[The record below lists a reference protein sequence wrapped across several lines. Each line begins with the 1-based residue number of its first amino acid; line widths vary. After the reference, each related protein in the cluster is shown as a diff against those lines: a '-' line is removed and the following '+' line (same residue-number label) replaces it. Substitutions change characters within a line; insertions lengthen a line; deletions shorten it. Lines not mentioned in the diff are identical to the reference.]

1 MERRRGQRARRRTR
15 EGVHF
20 VKWTHESAI
29 EAVAVWMREH
39 GRAPLA
45 RESGRGGPLPAAKT
59 MHRKGFTWTQLVAA
73 ARSFNDRRTLN
84 R

>member
-29 EAVAVWMREH
+29 EAVAAWMREH
-39 GRAPLA
+39 GRAPL
-45 RESGRGGPLPAAKT
+45 RDESGNEGPLPAAST
-59 MHRKGFTWTQLVAA
+59 IYRLGLNWTQLVAA
-73 ARSFNDRRTLN
+73 ARSVNEPPPA
-84 R
+84 